1 MCAQC
6 VSKADVVV
14 GSLGFTAF
22 VFKGPITD
30 GLVAAGIIPEQHPLA
45 KELRTVNFLRSLD
58 LEPEPILGEEVV
70 AAVDRVLAFPRQKIY
85 RRRFRDAL
93 ALLLPAPMR
102 SQRVYATK

>member
-6 VSKADVVV
+6 VSKADCVV
-14 GSLGFTAF
+14 GALGFTAF

-30 GLVAAGIIPEQHPLA
+30 GLVASGLIPEQHPLS

-58 LEPEPILGEEVV
+58 LEPKAIVGDEVV
-70 AAVDRVLAFPRQKIY
+70 EACDVVLAFPKQTVY

-93 ALLLPAPMR
+93 ALLLPVSMR
-102 SQRVYATK
+102 SQRVFATR